1 MLNYNKNTIL
11 LTKDILRSD
20 YLRCYNPN
28 SLFNTKH
35 IDALASKGTLF
46 SRYYCSSPSS
56 GMAASCSFSGLNAY
70 ELDRKTFKEVDD
82 FTQSKTL
89 FNILEENGVKTHVLW
104 SSEFEH
110 LAYSHSKV
118 FDSNTLIHYAPLGGS
133 LDVTPQKHAF
143 PTEQQIS
150 EKYDLADYFLNYL
163 KDLDSRE
170 TSPWFVWCHC
180 PHVFEPFDSYGSDI
194 GHFDD
199 FVGRVSKEINSEI
212 ILSGDHG
219 HNICEKGRIVY
230 GFDVYESSIHIPLI
244 TPHYFGK
251 QMVDF
256 PVSQS
261 QLNDIILYK
270 ELEKRTFI
278 YSDTQYYEQPDR
290 KLMIMKDDYKY
301 IYNKIDNSEEL
312 YDLNFDANENVN
324 LLVKFWPDY
333 DRNSSYRLD
342 EVVFYPSWNNAKE
355 YYNLLK
361 SEKNRIWRT
370 GNFLNEYSKGL
381 KSRLAKGNIFNAFKT
396 KKRAHFTEGKWG
408 CERARVNI

>member
-20 YLRCYNPN
+20 YLRCYNSN
-28 SLFNTKH
+28 SLFNTKN

-56 GMAASCSFSGLNAY
+56 GMAATCAFSGLNAY

-89 FNILEENGVKTHVLW
+89 FNILEESGVKTHVLW

-143 PTEQQIS
+143 PTEQQLS

-163 KDLDSRE
+163 KNLDSRE
-170 TSPWFVWCHC
+170 TNPWFVWCHC

-199 FVGRVSKEINSEI
+199 FVGQNDVVDNLKLYI
-212 ILSGDHG
+212 DAA
-219 HNICEKGRIVY
+219 NIPSR
-230 GFDVYESSIHIPLI
+230 FNPLNVL
-244 TPHYFGK
+244 T
-251 QMVDF
+251 
-256 PVSQS
+256 S
-261 QLNDIILYK
+261 DI
-270 ELEKRTFI
+270 
-278 YSDTQYYEQPDR
+278 
-290 KLMIMKDDYKY
+290 
-301 IYNKIDNSEEL
+301 
-312 YDLNFDANENVN
+312 
-324 LLVKFWPDY
+324 
-333 DRNSSYRLD
+333 
-342 EVVFYPSWNNAKE
+342 
-355 YYNLLK
+355 
-361 SEKNRIWRT
+361 
-370 GNFLNEYSKGL
+370 FL
-381 KSRLAKGNIFNAFKT
+381 
-396 KKRAHFTEGKWG
+396 
-408 CERARVNI
+408 